1 MDKRSPF
8 AHHQPLSL
16 KLALTL
22 HPISTLTLQAS
33 SHPPQIK
40 IFLTSSS
47 FSNHPHPRC
56 PSCLSRHCCTS
67 TRVQT
72 RRRSSSSRRTRSTS
86 LRRSSRLRPSCL
98 SLGSSLALTTSTGHS
113 CSSAPQLPPLTV
125 PPLSFTFTTSR
136 RSSTSS
142 VSVLTMMEINNYSSI
157 SLGR

>member
-1 MDKRSPF
+1 MGKPSPF
-8 AHHQPLSL
+8 AHHQPPSL

-33 SHPPQIK
+33 PHPPQIK

-56 PSCLSRHCCTS
+56 PSCLSRHCCTL
-67 TRVQT
+67 TRAQT
-72 RRRSSSSRRTRSTS
+72 RRHSSSSRRTRSMS
-86 LRRSSRLRPSCL
+86 LRRSSRLRPPCL
-98 SLGSSLALTTSTGHS
+98 SPGSSLALTTSTRHS
-113 CSSAPQLPPLTV
+113 CSSAPSPPPLTV
-125 PPLSFTFTTSR
+125 PPSSFTFTTSR
-136 RSSTSS
+136 RSSTSL